1 MQQMGTDAETYRETA
16 FGERE
21 SKWEVTIIS
30 ITSVFR
36 KPQGNCISAGI
47 ENTRRARASELN
59 KNRPYTGFHQV
70 LCMYGRAF
78 SLVFLWDS

>member
-47 ENTRRARASELN
+47 ENTRRTCPLN
-59 KNRPYTGFHQV
+59 QLSKIHMSSQR
-70 LCMYGRAF
+70 LK
-78 SLVFLWDS
+78 